1 MSMIPLVPLQLARD
15 VEDDAFPNAHA
26 YLKQRIS
33 ACGVKCDLHNAYHSN
48 YLTQRRNGIDNVKE
62 LCRIFKLTRSVMHKT
77 VLYMDSVFFNAKC
90 KFNVDIVYQVSTVL
104 VVFAVQFNECCFDR
118 EMNDM
123 FYLLKMIPQYNELE
137 IELLKLLS
145 YDLNRTTAYDF
156 VMMLFKNGI
165 AFINEHEHEHVH
177 ETEEISFI
185 QRNVNYAY
193 DVCLTLID
201 YFVSDDIFVDFNAFE
216 FAVITVD
223 VVMRSVLKMGRTVGY
238 SGKAYYNKKLLLQM
252 YGVDLNT
259 NKYVKCRCV
268 LSHVFDYMWKHT
280 STLHIGKYL
289 ICVDEKEQQ
298 HSDTTNK
305 KNNVYQSDEHDMLS
319 GSTIDTYCQS
329 SC

>member
-1 MSMIPLVPLQLARD
+1 
-15 VEDDAFPNAHA
+15 
-26 YLKQRIS
+26 
-33 ACGVKCDLHNAYHSN
+33 
-48 YLTQRRNGIDNVKE
+48 
-62 LCRIFKLTRSVMHKT
+62 
-77 VLYMDSVFFNAKC
+77 
-90 KFNVDIVYQVSTVL
+90 
-104 VVFAVQFNECCFDR
+104 
-118 EMNDM
+118 MNDM

-165 AFINEHEHEHVH
+165 AFINEHEHEYVH

>member
-33 ACGVKCDLHNAYHSN
+33 VCGVKCDLYNAYHSN

-62 LCRIFKLTRSVMHKT
+62 LCRIFKVTRSVMHKT
-77 VLYMDSVFFNAKC
+77 VLYMDNVFFNAKC

-104 VVFAVQFNECCFDR
+104 VIFAVQFNECCFDR

-165 AFINEHEHEHVH
+165 AFINEHEHE
-177 ETEEISFI
+177 TEEISFI
-185 QRNVNYAY
+185 QRNVDYAY

-252 YGVDLNT
+252 YGVDLNRS
-259 NKYVKCRCV
+259 KYVKCRCV

-289 ICVDEKEQQ
+289 ICIDEKEQY
-298 HSDTTNK
+298 SDSK
-305 KNNVYQSDEHDMLS
+305 KNSVYQSNEHDMLS

-329 SC
+329 

>member
-177 ETEEISFI
+177 ETEEINFI